1 MRPLEWYRFNHPLR
15 SSRLQSLLWF
25 YLAKSFLIKGW
36 KTTNL
41 HVCCSALAFLQ
52 LSSEGYS
59 PPRLSGSFVLWVV
72 AYALLRHSALPR
84 WWPTGTF
91 CMLISQR
98 SYNMTSTLCCQ
109 LLLWNNKEGHGL
121 PLWLFIKGYEYASKD
136 QTTYFVAIDW
146 FTLLLAKNLVG
157 GTRLQIRHCG
167 SCLIP
172 MESKVIEHIYDR
184 YSSRGSKSTSSF
196 LGQSCWLL
204 TLSCVSI
211 NGPHSLL
218 ELLVSRIKWLC

>member
-1 MRPLEWYRFNHPLR
+1 M
-15 SSRLQSLLWF
+15 
-25 YLAKSFLIKGW
+25 
-36 KTTNL
+36 
-41 HVCCSALAFLQ
+41 
-52 LSSEGYS
+52 
-59 PPRLSGSFVLWVV
+59 V

-84 WWPTGTF
+84 RWPTGTF

-98 SYNMTSTLCCQ
+98 SYNMTSTLFPLLWRCQ
-109 LLLWNNKEGHGL
+109 LLLWNNKEGYDL

-136 QTTYFVAIDW
+136 QTTYSVAIDW
-146 FTLLLAKNLVG
+146 STPLLAKNLVG

-172 MESKVIEHIYDR
+172 MESKVIEHMCDP
-184 YSSRGSKSTSSF
+184 YSGRSNKSTSTI
-196 LGQSCWLL
+196 LGQSCWPL

-211 NGPHSLL
+211 HGPHSLL